1 MTSTFGSM
9 VAEQLEPL
17 AAWFRALNVPH
28 EIVHWGH
35 PAMMG
40 IVVAF
45 MGSAAAV
52 TGWKG
57 RLSEDA
63 EVSAKNRGD
72 HRKIAPL
79 MTVFLIMGYT
89 GGVLSLVMQKEDVMA
104 SPHFWTGSVVVLLLI
119 TNSVISKLFKG
130 EGENPGL
137 RKAHAYIGSGI
148 MALLLVHAA
157 FGLNLGLG
165 LHPAVKAIASSGPL

>member
-57 RLSEDA
+57 RLSADA

-79 MTVFLIMGYT
+79 MTVFLIMGYS
-89 GGVLSLVMQKEDVMA
+89 GGLLSLVMQKQDVLA
-104 SPHFWTGSVVVLLLI
+104 SPHFWTGSAVVVLLL
-119 TNSVISKLFKG
+119 TNSAISKFG
-130 EGENPGL
+130 FGGTESGGA
-137 RKAHAYIGSGI
+137 RKAHAYLGSGI

-157 FGLNLGLG
+157 FGLNLGLS
-165 LHPAVKAIASSGPL
+165 LHPAV